1 LKQSLEKAQGSFVN
15 FKAAIM
21 KQRMDMHEYKMQ
33 EFIAKKGIELQTKIL
48 DDAKAE
54 LRKTENLR
62 KVKEA
67 EEKRRKTLEEKE
79 RKEKAE
85 GRFTAGGDDDA
96 SGWNKGS
103 AKQPVVETKS
113 DF

>member
-1 LKQSLEKAQGSFVN
+1 
-15 FKAAIM
+15 
-21 KQRMDMHEYKMQ
+21 MDMHENKMQ

-67 EEKRRKTLEEKE
+67 EEKRRKILEEKE